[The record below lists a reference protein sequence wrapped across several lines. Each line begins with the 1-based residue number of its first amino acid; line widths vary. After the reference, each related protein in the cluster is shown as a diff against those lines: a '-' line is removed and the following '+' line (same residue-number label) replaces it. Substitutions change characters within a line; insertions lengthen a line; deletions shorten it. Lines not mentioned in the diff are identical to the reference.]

1 MNDDG
6 FDSIRASTRSPGAA
20 TRSRLPQNVARRDLA
35 RGASASSD
43 ASITPLH
50 VHRRHQ

>member
-20 TRSRLPQNVARRDLA
+20 TRFGARLLRVLR
-35 RGASASSD
+35 
-43 ASITPLH
+43 
-50 VHRRHQ
+50 